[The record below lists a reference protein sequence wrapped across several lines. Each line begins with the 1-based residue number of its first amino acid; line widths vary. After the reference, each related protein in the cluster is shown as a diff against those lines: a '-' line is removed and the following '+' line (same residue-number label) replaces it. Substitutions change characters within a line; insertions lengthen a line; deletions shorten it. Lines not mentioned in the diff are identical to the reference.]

1 MALRFEAQ
9 RLFLDG
15 QLIAIPKA
23 GSVAHVKENALALDI
38 GLSQEEIELIEKA
51 FPAPG
56 RKTPL
61 DRV

>member
-1 MALRFEAQ
+1 
-9 RLFLDG
+9 
-15 QLIAIPKA
+15 LIAIAKA